1 MFKYM
6 EVEKM
11 AETNQTVTQNT
22 TGTGGQNQNINNN
35 QQTIQQNTNQNINNQ
50 GQQSTQQNTQVEQK
64 DTLKEF
70 LKKMGIENESEITS
84 VWDAHKKAE
93 EAKKDDLTKANDK
106 VQEITKK
113 YVEAENRA
121 IMAEAKLEAIKLG
134 AKADLV
140 DDLVIV
146 AKSKVTGDK
155 KIEDVISEMKT
166 SGSIYFATEE
176 EGQKKTTITRK
187 SVGSGTQ
194 NNQQKSQSTNNTNQK
209 KNNNNQSNQDS
220 ENKYAGTIAER
231 LFSNRPKT
239 KKSSYFSR

>member
-11 AETNQTVTQNT
+11 AETNQTTTQNNV
-22 TGTGGQNQNINNN
+22 GTEGQNQNTNNN
-35 QQTIQQNTNQNINNQ
+35 QQNTQQNVNQNTNSQVQQNT
-50 GQQSTQQNTQVEQK
+50 QQTTQVEQK

-134 AKADLV
+134 AKAELV

-187 SVGSGTQ
+187 SVGTQ
-194 NNQQKSQSTNNTNQK
+194 NTQKNQNTNNANQQK
-209 KNNNNQSNQDS
+209 NNNQSNHDS

-231 LFSNRPKT
+231 LFNNRPKAK
-239 KKSSYFSR
+239 KKSYFGN

>member
-11 AETNQTVTQNT
+11 AETNQTVTQNNA
-22 TGTGGQNQNINNN
+22 GTEGQNQNINNN
-35 QQTIQQNTNQNINNQ
+35 QQNTQQNVNQNTNNQ
-50 GQQSTQQNTQVEQK
+50 AQQNTQQTTQVEQR

-166 SGSIYFATEE
+166 SGSIYFATED

-194 NNQQKSQSTNNTNQK
+194 NNQQKSQSTNNTNQQK
-209 KNNNNQSNQDS
+209 NNNQSNHDS

-231 LFSNRPKT
+231 LFNNRPKT
-239 KKSSYFSR
+239 KKKSYFGN

>member
-11 AETNQTVTQNT
+11 ADTNQNT
-22 TGTGGQNQNINNN
+22 TQNNTGTEGQNQNTNNN
-35 QQTIQQNTNQNINNQ
+35 QQNTQQNTNNQ
-50 GQQSTQQNTQVEQK
+50 VQQSTQQTTQVEQK

-166 SGSIYFATEE
+166 SGSIYFATDE

-187 SVGSGTQ
+187 SVGSSTQ
-194 NNQQKSQSTNNTNQK
+194 NNQQKSQSTNSTNQQ
-209 KNNNNQSNQDS
+209 KNNSQSNQNN

-231 LFSNRPKT
+231 LFNNKPKT

>member
-1 MFKYM
+1 MT
-6 EVEKM
+6 
-11 AETNQTVTQNT
+11 ETTQTTTQNT
-22 TGTGGQNQNINNN
+22 TGTEGQNNNTNNN
-35 QQTIQQNTNQNINNQ
+35 QKNVQQNVNQDTNNQ
-50 GQQSTQQNTQVEQK
+50 GQQNTQQTTQAEQK

-166 SGSIYFATEE
+166 SGSVYFATED

-187 SVGSGTQ
+187 SVGTQ
-194 NNQQKSQSTNNTNQK
+194 NTQKNQNTNNANQQKNNSQSNR
-209 KNNNNQSNQDS
+209 DS

-231 LFSNRPKT
+231 LFNNKPKT

>member
-11 AETNQTVTQNT
+11 AETNQTVIQNK
-22 TGTGGQNQNINNN
+22 TGTEGQNQNINNN

-50 GQQSTQQNTQVEQK
+50 GQQSTQQTTQVEQK

-166 SGSIYFATEE
+166 SGSIYFATED

-194 NNQQKSQSTNNTNQK
+194 NNQQKSQSTNSTNQQ
-209 KNNNNQSNQDS
+209 KNNSQSNQNN

-231 LFSNRPKT
+231 LFNNKPKAK
-239 KKSSYFSR
+239 KKSYFGN

>member
-11 AETNQTVTQNT
+11 AETNQTVTQNNA
-22 TGTGGQNQNINNN
+22 GTEGQSQNINNN
-35 QQTIQQNTNQNINNQ
+35 QQTTQQNTNQNINNQ
-50 GQQSTQQNTQVEQK
+50 GQQNTQQTTQVEQK

-134 AKADLV
+134 AKAELV

-166 SGSIYFATEE
+166 SGSIYFATED

-187 SVGSGTQ
+187 SVGTQ
-194 NNQQKSQSTNNTNQK
+194 NTQKNQNTNNTNQQK
-209 KNNNNQSNQDS
+209 NNNQSNHDS

-231 LFSNRPKT
+231 LFNNRPKT
-239 KKSSYFSR
+239 KKKSYFGN

>member
-11 AETNQTVTQNT
+11 AETTQTTIQNT
-22 TGTGGQNQNINNN
+22 TGTEGQNNNANNN
-35 QQTIQQNTNQNINNQ
+35 QQNTQQNVNQNTNSQAQQNT
-50 GQQSTQQNTQVEQK
+50 QQTTQVEQK

-70 LKKMGIENESEITS
+70 LKKMGVENESEITS

-166 SGSIYFATEE
+166 SGSIYFATED

-194 NNQQKSQSTNNTNQK
+194 NNQQKSQSTNNTNQQK
-209 KNNNNQSNQDS
+209 NNNQSNQGN

-231 LFSNRPKT
+231 LFNNRPKT
-239 KKSSYFSR
+239 KKKSYFGN

>member
-11 AETNQTVTQNT
+11 AETNQTATQNT
-22 TGTGGQNQNINNN
+22 TGTEGQNNNADNN
-35 QQTIQQNTNQNINNQ
+35 QQNVQQNVNQNTNNQ
-50 GQQSTQQNTQVEQK
+50 GQQNTQQTTQVEQK

-134 AKADLV
+134 AKAELV

-166 SGSIYFATEE
+166 SGSIYFATED

-187 SVGSGTQ
+187 SVGTQ
-194 NNQQKSQSTNNTNQK
+194 NTQKNQNTNNTNQQK
-209 KNNNNQSNQDS
+209 NNNQSNHDS

-231 LFSNRPKT
+231 LFNNRPKT
-239 KKSSYFSR
+239 KKKSYFGN

>member
-1 MFKYM
+1 M
-6 EVEKM
+6 E
-11 AETNQTVTQNT
+11 ETNQTTTQNNA
-22 TGTGGQNQNINNN
+22 GTEGQNQNTNNN
-35 QQTIQQNTNQNINNQ
+35 QQNTQQNVNQNTNSQV
-50 GQQSTQQNTQVEQK
+50 QQNAQQNNQVEQK

-70 LKKMGIENESEITS
+70 LKKMGVENESEITS

-106 VQEITKK
+106 VQEITRK

-134 AKADLV
+134 AKAELV

-166 SGSIYFATEE
+166 SGSIYFATED

-194 NNQQKSQSTNNTNQK
+194 NNQQK
-209 KNNNNQSNQDS
+209 NNNQSNQGN

-231 LFSNRPKT
+231 LFNNRPKT
-239 KKSSYFSR
+239 RKKSYFGN